1 MQRVSVPWRNVFPVL
16 LRQFT
21 GRDSLLDL
29 RVDTGSRTLKHVDW
43 LYIALV
49 TVQRSTVMNIERTSG
64 FDKDWKFLH

>member
-1 MQRVSVPWRNVFPVL
+1 MPWRNVFPVL

-29 RVDTGSRTLKHVDW
+29 IVDTGSRTLKHVDW

-49 TVQRSTVMNIERTSG
+49 IVQRSTVMNIERTSG
-64 FDKDWKFLH
+64 FDKDWKFLHWPSDN